1 MKDKNV
7 YVDFKNRKDSV
18 CSNEADMVRWI
29 RKKKDLLG
37 NVSVIICNIYEES
50 GEVME
55 YKEDILTIPS
65 LVKDFEKKQL
75 EPRAAG
81 RILEVCHEDK

>member
-37 NVSVIICNIYEES
+37 KVSVIICNIYEES

-65 LVKDFEKKQL
+65 LVKVLKRNSWSL
-75 EPRAAG
+75 ELLANSGGMP
-81 RILEVCHEDK
+81 